1 MADDDIEMYVIKRNG
16 SQEKLSF
23 NKILERTKKIGEKF
37 ENNINH
43 SQLVN
48 KIIDQLHNH
57 IHTSEI
63 DELLCQ
69 VCASLASTDYEY
81 HNLASHLCIS
91 NHQKETNDDFTENYT
106 KIYNNDGGYLSS
118 EFMRIIEKHGEHFK
132 TFINNENDYL
142 IDYFG
147 FKTLERAYLMKFDG
161 KIYERI
167 KHLWLRVAIQIN
179 GEDLE
184 KVEESYHGL

>member
-1 MADDDIEMYVIKRNG
+1 MNTKKIWLTTILKCT
-16 SQEKLSF
+16 LS
-23 NKILERTKKIGEKF
+23 NATAPKKNCLSKKILERTKKIGEKF

-69 VCASLASTDYEY
+69 VCASLASTDYDY
-81 HNLASHLCIS
+81 YKSS
-91 NHQKETNDDFTENYT
+91 KPFVYFQSSKETNDDFIQNYT
-106 KIYNNDGGYLSS
+106 KIYNNNGGYLST
-118 EFMRIIEKHGEHFK
+118 EFMEIIEKHGEYFK
-132 TFINNENDYL
+132 TFVDYENDYL

-147 FKTLERAYLMKFDG
+147 FKTLERAYLMKHDG
-161 KIYERI
+161 KIHGAYPAS
-167 KHLWLRVAIQIN
+167 LVACCDSN
-179 GEDLE
+179 PR
-184 KVEESYHGL
+184 